1 MQPRELKPDHF
12 KAYPPLAQKLVLA
25 HLPALQSLPLS
36 FLPSLLREA
45 IEYDYKFPAERR
57 ALDRELTNLDSL
69 TPAQHAEW
77 FGALEQIQ
85 LSASLEKFD
94 WVNQPAQFV
103 EQFSAHL
110 WTTHQQD
117 TFRKAATD
125 YGNKLQSA
133 VPPEAPK
140 IPRLGV
146 TIVGQGVGASEHP
159 LFRKLR
165 PHGALYTN
173 VNPEGGLRA
182 LLDFAAARAKSQP
195 ASFAHWYIDGG
206 RAADFDPALTHVSYE
221 ALEPARNALLAKMQ
235 KQSEMAGNGPE
246 NLRSVMA
253 AMKPAD
259 LHMDEKGDPVL
270 TRFELKLLSEGS
282 GTQIFST
289 TFVQW
294 AARETLRRAQPLT
307 LVVRFAPRQRQ
318 RPMNEMLSVP
328 KAPLELDPVGSLVD
342 GDMGAYYNWLNQQRL
357 TGAAQGSFIAW
368 FEDHNT
374 AIAIGPAVPHGTVSN
389 ARATMKQLLEWNL

>member
-1 MQPRELKPDHF
+1 MQPRELKPEHF
-12 KAYPPLAQKLVLA
+12 KAYSPLAQKLVLA
-25 HLPALQSLPLS
+25 HLPALQTLPLS
-36 FLPSLLREA
+36 FLPILLREA

-57 ALDRELTNLDSL
+57 ALERELANLDSL
-69 TPAQHAEW
+69 TPAQRAEW

-85 LSASLEKFD
+85 LSSSLEKFD

-103 EQFSAHL
+103 EQLSAHL

-117 TFRKAATD
+117 AFRKAAID
-125 YGNKLQSA
+125 YGNKLQAA
-133 VPPEAPK
+133 VPPEEPK

-146 TIVGQGVGASEHP
+146 TVVGQGVSASEYP

-173 VNPEGGLRA
+173 VNPDGGLRS
-182 LLDFAAARAKSQP
+182 LLEFAAARAKSQP
-195 ASFAHWYIDGG
+195 APFAHWYIDGG
-206 RAADFDPALTHVSYE
+206 RAAEFDPILAHVSYD
-221 ALEPARNALLAKMQ
+221 ALEPARNSLLAKMQ
-235 KQSEMAGNGPE
+235 KQSETAGNGPE

-253 AMKPAD
+253 ALKPAD
-259 LHMDEKGDPVL
+259 LRMDERNDPIL

-289 TFVQW
+289 TFAQW

-318 RPMNEMLSVP
+318 RPMNEMLSVAT
-328 KAPLELDPVGSLVD
+328 APLELDPAGSLVD
-342 GDMGAYYNWLNQQRL
+342 ADFGAYYNWLNQQRL
-357 TGAAQGSFIAW
+357 TGAAESSFIAW

-374 AIAIGPAVPHGTVSN
+374 ALAIGPVVPRGTVSGSPT
-389 ARATMKQLLEWNL
+389 TMKQLLEWTV